1 MPSPRMS
8 RRLVAWWAI
17 ALVGLGGGVANSLL
31 LEENSLILPAIRTEA
46 GRRKLD
52 LGFLSNIALGVAA
65 AFLPYLFGISK
76 LSHHQQLGVSLV
88 AAIGGA
94 SFINTFIQRNQTKLV
109 AARVEAL
116 EWTLRQ
122 VYAKR
127 ER

>member
-1 MPSPRMS
+1 MS
-8 RRLVAWWAI
+8 WWAV

-46 GRRKLD
+46 DRRKLD
-52 LGFLSNIALGVAA
+52 LGFLSNIALGIAA

-94 SFINTFIQRNQTKLV
+94 SFINTFIQRNQTRLV
-109 AARVEAL
+109 AAQVEELQRAL
-116 EWTLRQ
+116 RH
-122 VYAKR
+122 VYEDR
-127 ER
+127 DR

>member
-1 MPSPRMS
+1 M
-8 RRLVAWWAI
+8 VAWWAI
-17 ALVGLGGGVANSLL
+17 TLVGLGGGVVNSLL

-52 LGFLSNIALGVAA
+52 LGFLSNVALGVAA

-94 SFINTFIQRNQTKLV
+94 SFINTFIQRNQTRLV
-109 AARVEAL
+109 AVQVEAL
-116 EWTLRQ
+116 QRALRY
-122 VYAKR
+122 VYEDR

>member
-94 SFINTFIQRNQTKLV
+94 SFINTFIQRNQTRLV
-109 AARVEAL
+109 AAQVETLKQAL
-116 EWTLRQ
+116 RE
-122 VYAKR
+122 VYEER

>member
-1 MPSPRMS
+1 MA
-8 RRLVAWWAI
+8 RRLVAWGAI

-52 LGFLSNIALGVAA
+52 LGFLSNIVLGVAA

-76 LSHHQQLGVSLV
+76 LSHHQQLGMSLV

-94 SFINTFIQRNQTKLV
+94 SFINTFIQRNQTRLV
-109 AARVEAL
+109 ATRVEAL
-116 EWTLRQ
+116 ERTLRQ
-122 VYAKR
+122 EYEERKR
-127 ER
+127 

>member
-1 MPSPRMS
+1 
-8 RRLVAWWAI
+8 V
-17 ALVGLGGGVANSLL
+17 NSLL

-52 LGFLSNIALGVAA
+52 LGFLSNLALGVAA

-76 LSHHQQLGVSLV
+76 LSDHQQLGVSLV

-94 SFINTFIQRNQTKLV
+94 SFINTFIQRNQTRLV
-109 AARVEAL
+109 VAQVEAL
-116 EWTLRQ
+116 QRALRD
-122 VYAKR
+122 VYEDR

>member
-1 MPSPRMS
+1 
-8 RRLVAWWAI
+8 VAWWAI

-31 LEENSLILPAIRTEA
+31 LEENSLILPAIRLEA

-52 LGFLSNIALGVAA
+52 LGFLSNVALGIAA

-94 SFINTFIQRNQTKLV
+94 SFINTFIQRNQTRLI
-109 AARVEAL
+109 AAQSEAL
-116 EWTLRQ
+116 DWVLRQ
-122 VYAKR
+122 MYEERKR
-127 ER
+127 